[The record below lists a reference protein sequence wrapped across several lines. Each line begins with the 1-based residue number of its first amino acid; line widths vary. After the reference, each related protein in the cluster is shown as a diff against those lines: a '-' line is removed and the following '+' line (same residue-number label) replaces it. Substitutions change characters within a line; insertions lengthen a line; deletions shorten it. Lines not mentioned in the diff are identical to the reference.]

1 MHLEMPSI
9 HEIRIPIE
17 FIKEEIIMVNN
28 LNDLPLT
35 LRVEEVAGIL
45 RIGRGSAFELIRCGK
60 LHAIR
65 MGRRIL
71 VPRSSLESFLA
82 NAA

>member
-1 MHLEMPSI
+1 MRKNPT
-9 HEIRIPIE
+9 PIK
-17 FIKEEIIMVNN
+17 FTKEEITMVHN

-35 LRVEEVAGIL
+35 LRVEEVAKIL
-45 RIGRGSAFELIRCGK
+45 RIGRGSAYELIRCGK

-71 VPRSSLESFLA
+71 VPRSSLESFLE